1 MINFHRITCA
11 SCTHFQ
17 SMYNLYA
24 LSFPQAERRSWDGI
38 IHEITYERKFG
49 AHALVR
55 DDKFVGLF
63 NYWVFDKFFYIEHLA
78 VLPGCRNEGVGAEA
92 MEIFKSQCSHP
103 IVFEVEM
110 PTDSQSIKRIAF
122 YEKLGFKVIS
132 HRYAQPPY
140 DGEGDFLLPMQ
151 LMTND
156 LHFATTHFD
165 LIRKTL
171 YRDVYHWEE

>member
-38 IHEITYERKFG
+38 MHEITYERKFG

-55 DDKFVGLF
+55 DDKFVGLL

-78 VLPGCRNEGVGAEA
+78 ILPGYRNEGLGAEA

-122 YEKLGFKVIS
+122 YEKLGFKVIPHS
-132 HRYAQPPY
+132 YAQPPY
-140 DGEGDFLLPMQ
+140 DGDGEFLLPMQ

-156 LHFATTHFD
+156 LHFANTHYD
-165 LIRKTL
+165 LIKKTL
-171 YRDVYHWEE
+171 YRNVYHWEG